1 MGEVVEG
8 VRRVTG
14 IMAEITAA
22 SQEQSMGIEQVNQA
36 VALMDEATQQNA
48 ALVEEAAA
56 AAESM
61 RDQASGL
68 VQIVSVFKLD
78 ASQQRTALPSIP
90 HAARNLPPVVL
101 RAKAP
106 VAYRASAANKAI
118 STPTRQPQ
126 NQQGEWDEF

>member
-1 MGEVVEG
+1 
-8 VRRVTG
+8 
-14 IMAEITAA
+14 
-22 SQEQSMGIEQVNQA
+22 MGIEQVNQA

-68 VQIVSVFKLD
+68 VQVVSVFKLD
-78 ASQQRTALPSIP
+78 GAQQRTALPGIA
-90 HAARNLPPVVL
+90 HAARNPSPLVL

-106 VAYRASAANKAI
+106 VAYRASAANKAVR
-118 STPTRQPQ
+118 TQTQQPQ
-126 NQQGEWDEF
+126 NQHGEWEEF